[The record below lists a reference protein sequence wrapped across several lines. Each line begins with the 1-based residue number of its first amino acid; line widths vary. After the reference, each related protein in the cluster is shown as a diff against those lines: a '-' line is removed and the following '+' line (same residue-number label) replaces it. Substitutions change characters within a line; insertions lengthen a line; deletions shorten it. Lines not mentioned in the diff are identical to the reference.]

1 VTFDSKAKCPL
12 FEKFLKRIFAG
23 KKELIAYVQ
32 RSLGASLT
40 GIVREQVLN
49 IWWGGGA
56 NGKTVL
62 RETVLSV
69 LGDYGQA
76 ARAETLMVKRGDS
89 IPSDVAR
96 LAGARFVGAIEAEEG
111 HRLAESLVK
120 QMTGQD
126 RMLARFMYK
135 DFFEFKPVFKLF
147 LITNHKPSIRGTDH
161 AIWRRIHLLP
171 FEVVIPDDEQDPELI
186 EKLWQESSGI
196 LAWLV
201 RGCAAWQKEGL
212 SPPPEVQAAT
222 EDYRRTEDI
231 LGQFQEES
239 CVDRERENT
248 EATFLYQVY
257 KWWMQRAGE
266 YSISQTRFGTVMAE
280 RGYERAKDPNTRRK
294 IYKGVLVKRSV
305 RNAVE
310 AYLDAKR

>member
-1 VTFDSKAKCPL
+1 
-12 FEKFLKRIFAG
+12 
-23 KKELIAYVQ
+23 
-32 RSLGASLT
+32 
-40 GIVREQVLN
+40 
-49 IWWGGGA
+49 
-56 NGKTVL
+56 
-62 RETVLSV
+62 
-69 LGDYGQA
+69 
-76 ARAETLMVKRGDS
+76 
-89 IPSDVAR
+89 
-96 LAGARFVGAIEAEEG
+96 
-111 HRLAESLVK
+111 
-120 QMTGQD
+120 
-126 RMLARFMYK
+126 MLARFMYK